1 MTYQSEAQLEQ
12 LLIQRLKSQG
22 FDEVKIDNEQELME
36 NFKKKFSLFNQ
47 DKLKNKPLTEKEWQR
62 VTNDILGK
70 GVFASAKKLR
80 TRCLSRGRTSRIYIW
95 ICLIQLIYRKIYLR
109 LRTRRLLLENTQTDM
124 MWRCLSMGFLLSKSS

>member
-22 FDEVKIDNEQELME
+22 FDEVKIDNEQRLME
-36 NFKKKFSLFNQ
+36 NFKEKFSLFNQ

-70 GVFASAKKLR
+70 CLVLR
-80 TRCLSRGRTSRIYIW
+80 RSLGTRCLSRGRTSRIYI
-95 ICLIQLIYRKIYLR
+95 
-109 LRTRRLLLENTQTDM
+109 
-124 MWRCLSMGFLLSKSS
+124 

>member
-36 NFKKKFSLFNQ
+36 NFKEKFSLFNQ

-62 VTNDILGK
+62 VTNEILGK
-70 GVFASAKKLR
+70 GVFASAKSLG
-80 TRCLSRGRTSRIYIW
+80 TRCLSRGRTSRIYI
-95 ICLIQLIYRKIYLR
+95 
-109 LRTRRLLLENTQTDM
+109 
-124 MWRCLSMGFLLSKSS
+124 